1 MHRSTLIAVMVP
13 FVDSLRARLV
23 SLVEVSYSGRAQLDS
38 WGRMDSTGTLKR
50 RKHAEALHL
59 VKNGSVIDANNDFA
73 LAA

>member
-1 MHRSTLIAVMVP
+1 MHRATLVTFMVP
-13 FVDSLRARLV
+13 FPGSLRARLV
-23 SLVEVSYSGRAQLDS
+23 SLVEASYSGSAQLDS

-59 VKNGSVIDANNDFA
+59 VKNGSVIDANNNYA

>member
-1 MHRSTLIAVMVP
+1 
-13 FVDSLRARLV
+13 
-23 SLVEVSYSGRAQLDS
+23 
-38 WGRMDSTGTLKR
+38 MDSTGTLKR